1 MARKP
6 ITITAGRWV
15 FTPTPREGTALIK
28 AVSETTGSEVI
39 IARVFAQPRKGEREM
54 DAALMA
60 AAPALLRA
68 CQAALG
74 YLTSPSI
81 TDEQDALDKSH
92 LLTLLATALFDASH
106 TPEVPA

>member
-6 ITITAGRWV
+6 ITITPGRWV

-28 AVSETTGSEVI
+28 AVSETAGSEVI
-39 IARVFAQPRKGEREM
+39 IARVFAQPRKGEREVN
-54 DAALMA
+54 AALMA
-60 AAPALLRA
+60 AAPALLHA
-68 CQAALG
+68 CHAAVG

-81 TDEQDALDKSH
+81 TDEQDALDKSN

-106 TPEVPA
+106 MPEVPS